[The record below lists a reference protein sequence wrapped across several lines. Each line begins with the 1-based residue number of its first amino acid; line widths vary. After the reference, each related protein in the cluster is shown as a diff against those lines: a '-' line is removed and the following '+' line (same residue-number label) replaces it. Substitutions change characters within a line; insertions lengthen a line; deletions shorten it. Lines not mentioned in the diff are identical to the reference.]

1 MFFFR
6 GNVTSPSTAS
16 SAENQ
21 IFNHI
26 SRFLGSLEFAHLQ
39 FMVKTNQAIFRPQHH
54 HNIIMIIVNLTCW
67 PFIKINHKIT
77 TTIVASSPVSLAAKC
92 MHMPRLL
99 HVPLVPLHVS
109 RDVLA
114 LLLSPSC
121 SLSCCWSGDCYLADE
136 NVFPAFSLPLKR
148 HSVRHL
154 HILHHLLIVCNYHLH
169 HQFSFSGLFVCFPSS
184 LRVSTAMRSF
194 EQRESLIIKI
204 DIKFLNWIIFLNA
217 HTASRH

>member
-1 MFFFR
+1 MFFFKR
-6 GNVTSPSTAS
+6 KATSPSTAS

-54 HNIIMIIVNLTCW
+54 HNIIIIIVNLTCW
-67 PFIKINHKIT
+67 PFIKINHIIT

-92 MHMPRLL
+92 VHMPRLL

-114 LLLSPSC
+114 LLLFPIMLMLMLMLIRRLVPCRRERLSSLFSPPQKTLGPTPPYPAPPSHC
-121 SLSCCWSGDCYLADE
+121 VQLSPPS
-136 NVFPAFSLPLKR
+136 S
-148 HSVRHL
+148 
-154 HILHHLLIVCNYHLH
+154 IQLLRAVCL
-169 HQFSFSGLFVCFPSS
+169 FSFL
-184 LRVSTAMRSF
+184 T
-194 EQRESLIIKI
+194 ESE
-204 DIKFLNWIIFLNA
+204 
-217 HTASRH
+217 HRHEEFRTKRITHLMILG

>member
-1 MFFFR
+1 MFFLR

-54 HNIIMIIVNLTCW
+54 HNIIIIIVNLTCW
-67 PFIKINHKIT
+67 PFIKINHTTIIT
-77 TTIVASSPVSLAAKC
+77 ITIVASSPVSLAAKC
-92 MHMPRLL
+92 VHMPRLL

-114 LLLSPSC
+114 LLL
-121 SLSCCWSGDCYLADE
+121 
-136 NVFPAFSLPLKR
+136 FPMMLI
-148 HSVRHL
+148 VR
-154 HILHHLLIVCNYHLH
+154 LLIRRLVPCRRERLSSLFSPPQKTLGPTPPYPAPIIC
-169 HQFSFSGLFVCFPSS
+169 HQFIWGELFCLFSF
-184 LRVSTAMRSF
+184 
-194 EQRESLIIKI
+194 LIE
-204 DIKFLNWIIFLNA
+204 
-217 HTASRH
+217 HHHE